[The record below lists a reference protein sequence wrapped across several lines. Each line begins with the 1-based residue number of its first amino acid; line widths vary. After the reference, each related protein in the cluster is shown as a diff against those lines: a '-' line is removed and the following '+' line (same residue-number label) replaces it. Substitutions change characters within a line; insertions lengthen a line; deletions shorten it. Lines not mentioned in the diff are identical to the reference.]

1 MAAYEMESC
10 VRGYHV
16 YKDLWDVSIGEDIL
30 CEREPF
36 NNADRYAVAV
46 LKDDTVVGHI
56 PRKISQICS
65 LFLARGGTI
74 TCTPIGGRRYS
85 SDLPQ
90 RGWEIPCK
98 LAFTGKSKEVE
109 KVKTLFARK
118 TVVSN
123 RVPKPIKHS

>member
-16 YKDLWDVSIGEDIL
+16 YKDLWDASIGEDIL

-56 PRKISQICS
+56 PRKISRICS
-65 LFLARGGTI
+65 LF
-74 TCTPIGGRRYS
+74 
-85 SDLPQ
+85 
-90 RGWEIPCK
+90 
-98 LAFTGKSKEVE
+98 
-109 KVKTLFARK
+109 
-118 TVVSN
+118 
-123 RVPKPIKHS
+123 